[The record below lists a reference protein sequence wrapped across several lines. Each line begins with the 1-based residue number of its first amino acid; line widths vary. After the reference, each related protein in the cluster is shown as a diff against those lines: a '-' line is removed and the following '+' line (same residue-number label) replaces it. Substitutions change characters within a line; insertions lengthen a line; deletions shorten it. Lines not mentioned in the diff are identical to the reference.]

1 MSRMTALMFLAA
13 ALAVIAIDPLNM
25 APAGAEQHHC
35 LRIAVLTIEPH
46 GQPVEDGK
54 ANPSGWFPLVCRHGA
69 KFAAT
74 GRPADVD
81 INGRPLA
88 ARDDFTEICGLGV
101 KLAEMVS
108 DWISN
113 DARLND
119 DTPTHDE
126 DRICLALHPIGL
138 YCGVRANMAEVM
150 SFRAVKGEIPIAV
163 NEDHCPDR

>member
-1 MSRMTALMFLAA
+1 MSRMTALIFLA
-13 ALAVIAIDPLNM
+13 ALAVIVIDPLST
-25 APAGAEQHHC
+25 APAAAAQRRC
-35 LRIAVLTIEPH
+35 LRIAVLTIEPQ
-46 GQPVEDGK
+46 GQTAEDGK
-54 ANPSGWFPLVCRHGA
+54 ASPSGWFPLVCRHGA

-81 INGRPLA
+81 ISGRPLA
-88 ARDDFTEICGLGV
+88 AKDDFTEICGLNVELGDR
-101 KLAEMVS
+101 VS
-108 DWISN
+108 QWISN

-119 DTPTHDE
+119 DAPTHDE
-126 DRICLALHPIGL
+126 DRLCLALHPIGL

>member
-1 MSRMTALMFLAA
+1 MSRITALMFLA

-25 APAGAEQHHC
+25 APAAAAQHRC

-46 GQPVEDGK
+46 GQTAEDGK
-54 ANPSGWFPLVCRHGA
+54 ASPSGWFPLVCRHGA

-81 INGRPLA
+81 ISGKALA
-88 ARDDFTEICGLGV
+88 AKDDFAEICGLGTE
-101 KLAEMVS
+101 LGGS
-108 DWISN
+108 RISQWILN

-119 DTPTHDE
+119 DTPMYDE

-150 SFRAVKGEIPIAV
+150 SFRMIKGDLPVAV
-163 NEDHCPDR
+163 NEDYCPDR

>member
-1 MSRMTALMFLAA
+1 MSRITALMFLV

-25 APAGAEQHHC
+25 APAAAAQHRC

-46 GQPVEDGK
+46 GQTAEDGK
-54 ANPSGWFPLVCRHGA
+54 ASPSGWFPLVCRHGA
-69 KFAAT
+69 KFTAT

-81 INGRPLA
+81 ISGKALA
-88 ARDDFTEICGLGV
+88 AKDDFAEICGLGTE
-101 KLAEMVS
+101 LGGS
-108 DWISN
+108 RISQWILN

-119 DTPTHDE
+119 DTPMHDE

-150 SFRAVKGEIPIAV
+150 SFRVIKGDLPVAV
-163 NEDHCPDR
+163 NEDYCPDR

>member
-1 MSRMTALMFLAA
+1 MSRIPALMFLA

-25 APAGAEQHHC
+25 APAAAAQHRC

-46 GQPVEDGK
+46 GQTAEDGK
-54 ANPSGWFPLVCRHGA
+54 ASPSGWFPLVCRHGA

-81 INGRPLA
+81 ISGKALA
-88 ARDDFTEICGLGV
+88 AKDDFAEICGLGTE
-101 KLAEMVS
+101 LGGS
-108 DWISN
+108 RISQWILN

-119 DTPTHDE
+119 DTPMHAE

-150 SFRAVKGEIPIAV
+150 SFRMIKGDLPVAV
-163 NEDHCPDR
+163 NEDYCPDR

>member
-1 MSRMTALMFLAA
+1 MSRITALMFLV

-25 APAGAEQHHC
+25 APAAAAQHRC

-46 GQPVEDGK
+46 GQTAEDGK
-54 ANPSGWFPLVCRHGA
+54 ASPSGWFPLVCRHGA
-69 KFAAT
+69 KFTAT

-81 INGRPLA
+81 ISGKALA
-88 ARDDFTEICGLGV
+88 AKDDFAEICGLGTE
-101 KLAEMVS
+101 LGGS
-108 DWISN
+108 RISQWILN

-119 DTPTHDE
+119 DTPIHDE

-150 SFRAVKGEIPIAV
+150 SFRVIKGDLPVAV
-163 NEDHCPDR
+163 NEDYCPDR

>member
-1 MSRMTALMFLAA
+1 MSRITALTFLAA
-13 ALAVIAIDPLNM
+13 ALAVMAIDPLNV
-25 APAGAEQHHC
+25 APAGAAQHHC

-54 ANPSGWFPLVCRHGA
+54 ASPSGWFPLVCRHGA

-81 INGRPLA
+81 LNGRPLA
-88 ARDDFTEICGLGV
+88 AKDDFTEICGRSIELGD
-101 KLAEMVS
+101 KVS
-108 DWISN
+108 QWISN

-119 DTPTHDE
+119 GTPTHDE

-150 SFRAVKGEIPIAV
+150 SFRAIKGEIPIAV

>member
-1 MSRMTALMFLAA
+1 MSRMTALMFLAT
-13 ALAVIAIDPLNM
+13 LAVIVIDPLNT
-25 APAGAEQHHC
+25 APAAAAQHHC

-46 GQPVEDGK
+46 GQTAEDGK
-54 ANPSGWFPLVCRHGA
+54 ASIGGWFPLVCRHGA
-69 KFAAT
+69 KFTAT
-74 GRPADVD
+74 GRPADID
-81 INGRPLA
+81 ISGKALA
-88 ARDDFTEICGLGV
+88 GKDDFTEICGLGIELGG
-101 KLAEMVS
+101 KVS

-113 DARLND
+113 DVRLNE

-150 SFRAVKGEIPIAV
+150 SFRMVKGQIPIAA

>member
-1 MSRMTALMFLAA
+1 MFLA
-13 ALAVIAIDPLNM
+13 ALAVIVIDPLST
-25 APAGAEQHHC
+25 APAAAAQHHC

-46 GQPVEDGK
+46 GQTAEDGK
-54 ANPSGWFPLVCRHGA
+54 ASPSGWFPLVCRHGA

-81 INGRPLA
+81 ISGRPLA
-88 ARDDFTEICGLGV
+88 AKDDFTEICGLNVELGDR
-101 KLAEMVS
+101 VS
-108 DWISN
+108 QWISN

-119 DTPTHDE
+119 DAPTHDE
-126 DRICLALHPIGL
+126 DRLCLALHPIGL